1 MESKEETKMWVQ
13 AWTFLLKHSDRVL
26 EWTLQHLYI
35 ILVAN
40 ACAVVIGVLVG
51 IFISGKGRERLADIV
66 LYLASIMMTV
76 PSLALYGILMGIL
89 SALTLPSI
97 GFLPVVIALTLYGLL
112 PIVRNTHTA
121 IREVDP
127 AIIEAGRGMGMSEFQ
142 ILVKVKLPLAVPVI
156 MAGLRQ
162 AIVMNI
168 GVAAIGS
175 YIGAGGLGQPIFRG
189 IANYRTDLIL
199 IGAICVSLLAIIVDI
214 IMGRLEWLTTPKG
227 VRIRSKQ

>member
-1 MESKEETKMWVQ
+1 MWKL
-13 AWTFLLKHSDRVL
+13 AWEYSLKHSDKIL
-26 EWTLQHLYI
+26 DWTLQHLYI

-40 ACAVVIGVLVG
+40 AAAVVIGVLVG
-51 IFISGKGRERLADIV
+51 IFISGKNRERLADTV
-66 LYLASIMMTV
+66 LYLASIMMTI

-127 AIIEAGRGMGMSEFQ
+127 AMIEAGKGMGMSEMQ
-142 ILVKVKLPLAVPVI
+142 ILTKVKLPLAVPVI

-162 AIVMNI
+162 AVVMNI
-168 GVAAIGS
+168 GIAAIGS

-189 IANYRTDLIL
+189 IANYRTDLI
-199 IGAICVSLLAIIVDI
+199 IVGAVFVSLLAIVMDLL
-214 IMGRLEWLTTPKG
+214 MGRLEWLTTPKG
-227 VRIRSKQ
+227 VRIRRKM

>member
-1 MESKEETKMWVQ
+1 MWVQ
-13 AWTFLLKHSDRVL
+13 AYEYLLRHPDKIL

-40 ACAVVIGVLVG
+40 ACAVVIGILVG
-51 IFISGKGRERLADIV
+51 IYISGKGREQLADTVI
-66 LYLASIMMTV
+66 YMASIMMTI

-89 SALTLPSI
+89 GALTLPSI

-112 PIVRNTHTA
+112 PIVRNTYTA

-127 AIIEAGRGMGMSEFQ
+127 AIIEAGRGMGMSESQ
-142 ILVKVKLPLAVPVI
+142 ILLKLKLPLAVPVI

-168 GVAAIGS
+168 GIAAIGS

-189 IANYRTDLIL
+189 IANYRVDLIVV
-199 IGAICVSLLAIIVDI
+199 GAVFVSLLAIIVDI
-214 IMGRLEWLTTPKG
+214 IMARVERLTTPKG
-227 VRIRSKQ
+227 LKVRGKTND

>member
-1 MESKEETKMWVQ
+1 MWSQ
-13 AWTFLLKHSDRVL
+13 AWNFMLRYPDKIAT
-26 EWTLQHLYI
+26 WTVEHLYI

-40 ACAVVIGVLVG
+40 ISAVIIGVIIG
-51 IFISGKGRERLADIV
+51 IYISGKGRERIADTVI
-66 LYLASIMMTV
+66 YFASIMMTI

-112 PIVRNTHTA
+112 PIIRNTYTA

-127 AIIEAGRGMGMSEFQ
+127 AMIEAGRGMGMSERQ
-142 ILVKVKLPLAVPVI
+142 ILTKIKLPLAVPVI

-162 AIVMNI
+162 AVVMNI
-168 GVAAIGS
+168 GIAAIGA

-189 IANYRTDLIL
+189 IANYRSDLIL
-199 IGAICVSLLAIIVDI
+199 IGAIFVSLLAIVIDLL
-214 IMGRLEWLTTPKG
+214 MGGLEWLTTPKG
-227 VRIRSKQ
+227 VRIRRKR

>member
-1 MESKEETKMWVQ
+1 MWMQ
-13 AWTFLLKHSDRVL
+13 ALEYFFKHPDKIL

-40 ACAVVIGVLVG
+40 AAAVVIGVLIG
-51 IFISGKGRERLADIV
+51 IFISGKKRERLADTV
-66 LYLASIMMTV
+66 LYLASIMMTI

-112 PIVRNTHTA
+112 PIVRNTYTA

-127 AIIEAGRGMGMSEFQ
+127 AMIEAGRGMGMSEMQ
-142 ILVKVKLPLAVPVI
+142 ILTKVKLPLAVPVI

-162 AIVMNI
+162 AVVMNI
-168 GVAAIGS
+168 GIAAIGS

-199 IGAICVSLLAIIVDI
+199 VGAISVSLLAIVIDLL
-214 IMGRLEWLTTPKG
+214 MGRLEWLTTPKG
-227 VRIRSKQ
+227 VRIRRKM

>member
-1 MESKEETKMWVQ
+1 M
-13 AWTFLLKHSDRVL
+13 L
-26 EWTLQHLYI
+26 
-35 ILVAN
+35 
-40 ACAVVIGVLVG
+40 IG
-51 IFISGKGRERLADIV
+51 IYISGKGRERIADTVI
-66 LYLASIMMTV
+66 YFASIMMTV

-112 PIVRNTHTA
+112 PIIRNTYTA

-127 AIIEAGRGMGMSEFQ
+127 AMIEAGRGMGMSELQ
-142 ILVKVKLPLAVPVI
+142 ILTKVKLPLAVPVI

-168 GVAAIGS
+168 GIAAIGA

-189 IANYRTDLIL
+189 IANWRPDLIVV
-199 IGAICVSLLAIIVDI
+199 GAVFVSLLAIVIDFL
-214 IMGRLEWLTTPKG
+214 MGGLEWLTTPKG
-227 VRIRSKQ
+227 VRIRRKR

>member
-1 MESKEETKMWVQ
+1 MWAQ
-13 AWTFLLKHSDRVL
+13 ALAYVAKHSDKIL
-26 EWTLQHLYI
+26 EWTVQHLYI

-51 IFISGKGRERLADIV
+51 IFISGKGRERLADTV

-127 AIIEAGRGMGMSEFQ
+127 AIIEAGRGMGMSERQ
-142 ILVKVKLPLAVPVI
+142 ILMRVKLPLAVPVI

-162 AIVMNI
+162 AVVMNI
-168 GVAAIGS
+168 GIAAIGS

-199 IGAICVSLLAIIVDI
+199 IGAICVSLLAVIADI

-227 VRIRSKQ
+227 VRKRSRQ

>member
-1 MESKEETKMWVQ
+1 MWIE
-13 AWTFLLKHSDRVL
+13 AWNYFFKHFDKIL

-40 ACAVVIGVLVG
+40 ACAVVIGVAIG
-51 IFISGKGRERLADIV
+51 IYISGRGRQKTAETVI
-66 LYLASIMMTV
+66 YFASIMMTV

-89 SALTLPSI
+89 HALTLPSI

-112 PIVRNTHTA
+112 PIIRNTYTA
-121 IREVDP
+121 LVEVDP
-127 AIIEAGRGMGMSEFQ
+127 AIIEAGRGMGMSERQ
-142 ILVKVKLPLAVPVI
+142 ILIRVKFPLAVPVI

-168 GVAAIGS
+168 GIAAIGS

-189 IANYRTDLIL
+189 IANYRIDLI
-199 IGAICVSLLAIIVDI
+199 IVGAFCVSILAIVIDLL
-214 IMGRLEWLTTPKG
+214 MGRVEWLVTPKG
-227 VRIRSKQ
+227 IRIGRKK

>member
-1 MESKEETKMWVQ
+1 MWIE
-13 AWTFLLKHSDRVL
+13 AWNYFFKHFDKIL

-40 ACAVVIGVLVG
+40 ACAVVIGVAIGLY
-51 IFISGKGRERLADIV
+51 ISGRGRQKTAETVI
-66 LYLASIMMTV
+66 YFASIMMTV

-89 SALTLPSI
+89 HALTLPSI

-112 PIVRNTHTA
+112 PIIRNTYTA
-121 IREVDP
+121 LVEVDP
-127 AIIEAGRGMGMSEFQ
+127 AIIEAGRGMGMSERQ
-142 ILVKVKLPLAVPVI
+142 ILIRVKIPLAVPVI

-168 GVAAIGS
+168 GIAAIGS

-189 IANYRTDLIL
+189 IANYRIDLI
-199 IGAICVSLLAIIVDI
+199 IVGAFCVSIMAIIIDLL
-214 IMGRLEWLTTPKG
+214 MGRVEWLVTPKG
-227 VRIRSKQ
+227 IRIGRKK

>member
-1 MESKEETKMWVQ
+1 MWAQ
-13 AWTFLLKHSDRVL
+13 AWTYLLKHSDKIL

-51 IFISGKGRERLADIV
+51 IFIAGKGRQRLADAV

-112 PIVRNTHTA
+112 PIVRNTYTA

-142 ILVKVKLPLAVPVI
+142 ILLKVKLPLAVPVI

-199 IGAICVSLLAIIVDI
+199 IGAICVSLLAVIVDI